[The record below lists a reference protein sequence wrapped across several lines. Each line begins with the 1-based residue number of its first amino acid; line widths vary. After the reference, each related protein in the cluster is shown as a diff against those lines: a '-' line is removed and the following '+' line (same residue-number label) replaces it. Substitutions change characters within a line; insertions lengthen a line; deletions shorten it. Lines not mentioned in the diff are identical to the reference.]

1 MTQNSLM
8 EIQRG
13 YMRQEM
19 IADIQD
25 LQRKFGPVTVIKG
38 INAQVRVGEVIA
50 LLGKNGS
57 GKTTLLETILGFAH
71 PSFGAVNLWGKR
83 ATEIIGEQKQ
93 KIGYVPQQD
102 ELLVSMTGVEH
113 LTLFRSFRKTWNQ
126 SLVEKLILEWMI
138 PMEIKVGKLSPG
150 QRQKLS
156 ILLAIAH
163 EPQLLVLDEPVAS
176 LDPIARRQFLQQ
188 IIEIASDSQRTVIFS
203 THIVSDVERV
213 ANQVWLMRDG
223 VLDFQGELDAL
234 KESVIRLTLK
244 NTSEIASFVKT
255 IPGLLRVIE
264 NPQFI
269 KVTLKEWTYE
279 TEIKVKE
286 FTKGSIEL
294 EYLGLE
300 DIFLEM
306 NL

>member
-102 ELLVSMTGVEH
+102 ELLVSMTG
-113 LTLFRSFRKTWNQ
+113 
-126 SLVEKLILEWMI
+126 VEKLILEWMI